1 MGKATRVKR
10 ENARERIAAQRAAQ
24 RKREIRNRM
33 LLTGG
38 AILGVIVIVVA
49 FILVKTTQNSPSAN
63 TAGADSATGTALPA
77 SVIRDFTAVP
87 ASTLASVGIGTA
99 DPKSVTTVGSA
110 KVLTSGGKPQVLY
123 IGAEYCPYCAT
134 ERWAMAVALSR
145 FGTFS
150 GLHGIH
156 SSSTDTYPST
166 PTLTFYKSTY
176 SSKYLTFTPVET
188 QTEKEGTA
196 LQKPTSA
203 QNALFAKYDSP
214 PYVASADTGAIPFI
228 DLGGKYFIH
237 GAQYNP
243 QILSGQS
250 WAQVAAALKDPSS
263 AIAKGAD
270 GSANMITATICKATN
285 NQPSSVCTSPVIKTI
300 EGQG

>member
-24 RKREIRNRM
+24 HKREIRNRM

-49 FILVKTTQNSPSAN
+49 FVLVKTSQNSSSTN
-63 TAGADSATGTALPA
+63 TAGADSPTGTALPA
-77 SVIRDFTAVP
+77 SVVKGITAVP
-87 ASTLASVGIGTA
+87 ASTLTSVGLGTA

-110 KVLTSGGKPQVLY
+110 KALTSGGKAQVLY

-166 PTLTFYKSTY
+166 PTLTFYKSSYT
-176 SSKYLTFTPVET
+176 SKYLTFTPVET

-214 PYVASADTGAIPFI
+214 PYVPSADAGAIPFI
-228 DLGGKYFIH
+228 DIGGKYFIH

-270 GSANMITATICKATN
+270 GSANMITAAICKTTN
-285 NQPSSVCTSPVIKTI
+285 NQPASVCASPVIKTI

>member
-49 FILVKTTQNSPSAN
+49 FVLVKTSQNSSSTN
-63 TAGADSATGTALPA
+63 TAGADSPTGTALPA
-77 SVIRDFTAVP
+77 SVIKDITTVP
-87 ASTLASVGIGTA
+87 ASTLTSVGTGTA
-99 DPKSVTTVGSA
+99 DAKSVTTVASA
-110 KVLTSGGKPQVLY
+110 KALTSGGKPQVLY

-134 ERWAMAVALSR
+134 ERWALAVALSR

-156 SSSTDTYPST
+156 SSSADVYAST
-166 PTLTFYKSTY
+166 PTLTFYKSSYT
-176 SSKYLTFTPVET
+176 SKYLTFTPVET

-214 PYVASADTGAIPFI
+214 PYVLSADTGAIPFI

-270 GSANMITATICKATN
+270 GSANMITAAICKTTN

>member
-24 RKREIRNRM
+24 RKREMRNRM
-33 LLTGG
+33 LWTGG

-49 FILVKTTQNSPSAN
+49 FVLVKTTQSPTPTN

-77 SVIRDFTAVP
+77 SVVKDITTVP
-87 ASTLASVGIGTA
+87 PSTLTSVGTGTA
-99 DPKSVTTVGSA
+99 DPKSITTVASA
-110 KVLTSGGKPQVLY
+110 KALTSGGKPQVLY

-156 SSSTDTYPST
+156 SSSSDVYPST

-176 SSKYLTFTPVET
+176 TSKYLTFTPVET

-196 LQKPTSA
+196 LQKPT
-203 QNALFAKYDSP
+203 
-214 PYVASADTGAIPFI
+214 
-228 DLGGKYFIH
+228 
-237 GAQYNP
+237 
-243 QILSGQS
+243 
-250 WAQVAAALKDPSS
+250 AAAERAAGQVRQPAVRGLGRHGRHPVHRLRRQVLRARRPVQPADPV
-263 AIAKGAD
+263 G
-270 GSANMITATICKATN
+270 
-285 NQPSSVCTSPVIKTI
+285 PVVGPGGRRAQGPVQRDRQGRGRR
-300 EGQG
+300 GQHDHRDDLQDHE